1 MSVDLGISASPSWPL
16 DSGQREVEVMG
27 ASVVTLKK
35 AALCKYRPKT
45 RRPCWATAD
54 KGMVAEAA
62 HFPSEP

>member
-45 RRPCWATAD
+45 LVAPAGPLLI
-54 KGMVAEAA
+54 KGW
-62 HFPSEP
+62 